1 MAVNITSAY
10 AGEALEQMLVRAT
23 TGNELVS
30 RGLINI
36 VPDISKEYFLPRLKV
51 GKMLQKSK
59 EDPGK
64 DDSKGNF
71 DIDERKLV
79 PEEFMAFTVF
89 NPKSYQNIWRK
100 WQPTGDL
107 VFAELPAEAQSLMLS
122 EMAKAVDFEL
132 GFHIINGEFASTGDD
147 KLFNGIIKRIS
158 DDAETV
164 RIATPK
170 AITEDNIINVLK
182 NIYAETPKRIR
193 QNPSFKLLMSVDDF
207 DKYDEALSNLPNKGT
222 AYTDTNVKRFKGI
235 VIESLVDMPEH
246 VIVGTIAS
254 NDMNSNLWLGVHSL
268 DDTTTVKVGLLSNAG
283 ELYFF
288 KMKMKVDTQIA
299 WGDQTVFYDGRADAA
314 SIGNI

>member
-1 MAVNITSAY
+1 
-10 AGEALEQMLVRAT
+10 
-23 TGNELVS
+23 
-30 RGLINI
+30 
-36 VPDISKEYFLPRLKV
+36 
-51 GKMLQKSK
+51 
-59 EDPGK
+59 
-64 DDSKGNF
+64 
-71 DIDERKLV
+71 
-79 PEEFMAFTVF
+79 
-89 NPKSYQNIWRK
+89 
-100 WQPTGDL
+100 
-107 VFAELPAEAQSLMLS
+107 LMLS

-158 DDAETV
+158 DDADTI

-170 AITEDNIINVLK
+170 AITEENVIAVLK
-182 NIYAETPKRIR
+182 NIYTKTPKRIR
-193 QNPSFKLLMSVDDF
+193 QHPSFKLLMSA

-246 VIVGTIAS
+246 VIIGTIAS

-283 ELYFF
+283 ENYFF

-299 WGDQTVFYDGRADAA
+299 WGDQTIFYDGRAGAV